1 MSVPTY
7 DQFIDPILR
16 FLATLPDGSSA
27 SEAHEAAAMSL
38 GLSESQRQETIA
50 SGQAIYRN
58 RSGWAHDRLKRAGY
72 SNSAKRGYWQL
83 TDTGRAFAQANP
95 TPLSPEQVK
104 HLAVNFMSVK
114 LKTAPDA
121 ASVDESSDTSE
132 PIAKAGLATRS
143 PQERLNQAILE
154 LRTSVAGDLLD
165 NLLQAT
171 PTRFEHI
178 VLNVLHGLGYG
189 ANRQALQQVGGSG
202 DGGID
207 GVISLDALGLEKVY
221 VQAKR
226 WQNTVGRPDLQAFYG
241 ALAGQKAKRGVF
253 ITTSG
258 FTAQAVDFAH
268 SVEGLVLVDGKRLVN
283 LMLDH
288 EVGSARSFAKYPGSI
303 AITSTN
309 RSSKPA
315 LDSPNLL

>member
-7 DQFIDPILR
+7 DQFIEPILR
-16 FLATLPDGSSA
+16 FLAGHPEGATAG
-27 SEAHEAAAMSL
+27 EAHEAAAAAL
-38 GLSESQRQETIA
+38 GLSEAQRQETIA
-50 SGQAIYRN
+50 SGQATYKN

-72 SNSAKRGYWQL
+72 SSSTKRGYWKL
-83 TDTGRAFAQANP
+83 TEDGLAFAQANP
-95 TPLSPEQVK
+95 GPLSAEQVE
-104 HLAVNFMSVK
+104 HLAMNFMSVK
-114 LKTAPDA
+114 LKSAPDA
-121 ASVDESSDTSE
+121 ASLDEGNDTPA
-132 PIAKAGLATRS
+132 PIAQADLATSS

-165 NLLQAT
+165 SLLQAS

-178 VLNVLHGLGYG
+178 VLDVLHSLGYG

-226 WQNTVGRPDLQAFYG
+226 WQSTVGRPELQAFYG
-241 ALAGQKAKRGVF
+241 ALAGQKARRGVF

-258 FTAQAVDFAH
+258 FTAQAIDFAR
-268 SVEGLVLVDGKRLVN
+268 SV
-283 LMLDH
+283 
-288 EVGSARSFAKYPGSI
+288 
-303 AITSTN
+303 
-309 RSSKPA
+309 
-315 LDSPNLL
+315 

>member
-1 MSVPTY
+1 MPVPTY
-7 DQFIDPILR
+7 DQFIEPILR
-16 FLATLPDGSSA
+16 FLAAHPEGA
-27 SEAHEAAAMSL
+27 MAGEAHEAAAMTL
-38 GLSESQRQETIA
+38 GLSEAQRQETIA
-50 SGQAIYRN
+50 SGQATYKN

-72 SNSAKRGYWQL
+72 SSSAKRGYWQL

-95 TPLSPEQVK
+95 APLSAEQVE

-121 ASVDESSDTSE
+121 ASLDESSDTST
-132 PIAKAGLATRS
+132 PIAQTDLATSS

-165 NLLQAT
+165 SLLQAS

-178 VLNVLHGLGYG
+178 VLDVLHSLGYG
-189 ANRQALQQVGGSG
+189 ANRQALQQV
-202 DGGID
+202 GGID

-226 WQNTVGRPDLQAFYG
+226 WQSTVGRPDLQAFYG

-258 FTAQAVDFAH
+258 FTAQAVDFAR

-288 EVGSARSFAKYPGSI
+288 EVGV
-303 AITSTN
+303 
-309 RSSKPA
+309 SSQLYKVPR
-315 LDSPNLL
+315 LDSDYFDESLG